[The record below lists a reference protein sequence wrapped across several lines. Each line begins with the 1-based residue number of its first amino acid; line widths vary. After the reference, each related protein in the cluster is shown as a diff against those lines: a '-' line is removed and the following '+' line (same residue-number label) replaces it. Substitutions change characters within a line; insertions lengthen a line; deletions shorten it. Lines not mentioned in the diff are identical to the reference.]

1 MEKIW
6 LQSYPPGVPGEIDP
20 DQYRSLVHL
29 LDEALD
35 RYADRNAFVCLDR
48 FLRYAELD
56 AHAKKM
62 AAWLQSRGMQKGAR
76 VAIMLPNVLQYP
88 IALIAVLR
96 AGYVAVNINPQ
107 SSASELEYELKDSGS
122 EAVILLENFG
132 AMLEQALPNTQVRH
146 VIVTSVG
153 EMLGWAQGA
162 LVNFFVRDVKR
173 QVPLFTLPN
182 MVRFRQALGHGSKMT
197 LSPVELQPSDCAL
210 LQYTDGTAGLSKGV
224 ALSHRNIIANLLQS
238 EAWARPALG
247 HVAPTQQLLIA
258 CALPLYHAFTLTGCA
273 LWGLRTGAMNI
284 LIPDPRD
291 TAGMV
296 RELGKY
302 PFGVLL
308 GVNTLFRSL
317 LNHAAFYHL
326 DFSGLKIVI
335 GGGMP
340 VEQGVSERWLKA
352 TGVPLVEG
360 YGLCETSPI
369 ATCSRTDATGFTGN
383 AGLPLPSTD
392 IAILD
397 DTGRQLGSGTPGEIA
412 VRGPQVMMGY
422 WNRPRDTARAM
433 TEDGFFKSGDLGIM
447 DSAGYV
453 SVLDRKSDVIQV
465 SGLNVYPN
473 ELESAIGRHPGV
485 RECAVVGVSDGQGGQ
500 AVKLFVV
507 RKDAGLTQQALATYC
522 REHFAAYK
530 QAKYIEFRDQ
540 LPKTQAG
547 KLMRRALRDEVPV
560 A

>member
-1 MEKIW
+1 
-6 LQSYPPGVPGEIDP
+6 
-20 DQYRSLVHL
+20 
-29 LDEALD
+29 
-35 RYADRNAFVCLDR
+35 
-48 FLRYAELD
+48 
-56 AHAKKM
+56 
-62 AAWLQSRGMQKGAR
+62 
-76 VAIMLPNVLQYP
+76 
-88 IALIAVLR
+88 
-96 AGYVAVNINPQ
+96 
-107 SSASELEYELKDSGS
+107 
-122 EAVILLENFG
+122 
-132 AMLEQALPNTQVRH
+132 
-146 VIVTSVG
+146 
-153 EMLGWAQGA
+153 
-162 LVNFFVRDVKR
+162 
-173 QVPLFTLPN
+173 
-182 MVRFRQALGHGSKMT
+182 
-197 LSPVELQPSDCAL
+197 
-210 LQYTDGTAGLSKGV
+210 
-224 ALSHRNIIANLLQS
+224 
-238 EAWARPALG
+238 
-247 HVAPTQQLLIA
+247 
-258 CALPLYHAFTLTGCA
+258 
-273 LWGLRTGAMNI
+273 
-284 LIPDPRD
+284 
-291 TAGMV
+291 
-296 RELGKY
+296 
-302 PFGVLL
+302 
-308 GVNTLFRSL
+308 VNTLFRSL
-317 LNHAAFYHL
+317 LNHPAFYHL

-352 TGVPLVEG
+352 TGVALVEG

-422 WNRPRDTARAM
+422 WNRPRDTAASM

-485 RECAVVGVSDGQGGQ
+485 RECAVVGIPDGQGGQ

-507 RKDAGLTQQALATYC
+507 RKDAGLTQQAMATYC

-547 KLMRRALRDEVPV
+547 KLMRRALRDEMPV

>member
-29 LDEALD
+29 LDETLE
-35 RYADRNAFVCLDR
+35 RYAERNAFVCLDR
-48 FLRYAELD
+48 FLSYAELD
-56 AHAKKM
+56 AYSKKM
-62 AAWLQSRGMQKGAR
+62 AAWLQSRGMQQGAR
-76 VAIMLPNVLQYP
+76 VAIMLPNLLQYP
-88 IALIAVLR
+88 IALLAVLR

-107 SSASELEYELKDSGS
+107 HTARELEYELKDSGS
-122 EAVILLENFG
+122 EAIILLENFG
-132 AMLEQALPNTQVRH
+132 AMLEQVLPNTSVKH

-173 QVPLFTLPN
+173 QVPPFTLPN
-182 MVRFRQALGHGSKMT
+182 MVRFRQALGHGSRMT
-197 LSPVELQPSDCAL
+197 LSPVTLQPSDCAL
-210 LQYTDGTAGLSKGV
+210 LQYTDGTTGLSKGA
-224 ALSHRNIIANLLQS
+224 ALSHRNIVANLLQS
-238 EAWARPALG
+238 EAWVRPALAG
-247 HVAPTQQLLIA
+247 VPPAQQLLLA
-258 CALPLYHAFTLTGCA
+258 GVMPLYHAFALTGCA
-273 LWGLRTGAMNI
+273 LWGLRMGAMNI

-302 PFGVLL
+302 SFSVLL
-308 GVNTLFRSL
+308 GMNSLFRSL

-326 DFSGLKIVI
+326 DFSGLRIVI

-340 VEQGVSERWLKA
+340 VEQDVSERWFKA
-352 TGVPLVEG
+352 AGVPLVEG
-360 YGLCETSPI
+360 YGLCETSPV

-397 DTGRQLGSGTPGEIA
+397 DAGRHLAPGTAGEIA
-412 VRGPQVMMGY
+412 VKGPQVMMGY
-422 WNRPRDTARAM
+422 WNQPQDTARVM
-433 TEDGFFKSGDLGIM
+433 TEDGYFMSGDLGIM

-453 SVLDRKSDVIQV
+453 NVLSRKSDVIHV
-465 SGLNVYPN
+465 SGLSVYPN
-473 ELESAIGRHPGV
+473 ELESAIGRHPGI
-485 RECAVVGVSDGQGGQ
+485 RECAVVGVPDGQLGQ

-507 RKDAGLTQQALATYC
+507 RKDASLTQQALATYC
-522 REHFAAYK
+522 REHLAAYK
-530 QAKYIEFRDQ
+530 QVKYIEFRDQ

-547 KLMRRALRDEVPV
+547 KIMRRALRDEIP
-560 A
+560 AA